1 MGLRHT
7 RIMYTKGQTDRIA
20 PLLGLIRDHRFA
32 QAIEQSG
39 AACPDCDAGEI
50 EAMLHCSRLAQWYVA
65 GVEGRV
71 EEGLDD
77 AIKAVSRLSDAGW
90 RHHLGFAYG
99 SIGFV
104 FGLQGDFENGLEWLE
119 VAIQEAK
126 RSNDP
131 IELASTLS
139 QKGGVMGFTEEWESA
154 VECFQK
160 ALNLAGQTIS
170 VPRTKAL
177 NNLSYTQFVRARRPG
192 LDSTMRQQLAQ
203 EALDLADCALEH
215 LPEPA
220 RGRWRSW
227 GLSNRAAALTLLGR
241 QDEATQAFEEGL
253 RLGLANPRAHL
264 EMLVGYA
271 ALLIEQGQT
280 VQAGELLQQAA
291 KEAPAG
297 GLVDASVD
305 RIIELQIQL
314 AALDGRHEEA
324 LKLSERRFQQAQNR
338 YRARLRTVRRHGELF
353 VELERTRRSQAQVA
367 EQLRALDDRQAELQQ
382 QARFWRNEA
391 LRDPVSGALN
401 RRGLAQSAQRL
412 LLLDRPAALALIR
425 LEHFAALMDS
435 QGQAVVDE
443 VVSQTALLLAN
454 SVRQGDLLARSRVDE
469 FCLVMMPSDEAYA
482 RMIGQQIRSTIAS
495 HAWDGIAPGLR
506 ISVSIGTSAT
516 TGEVPL
522 QGLLDQ
528 AEAALKK
535 ARQAAERPLRA

>member
-7 RIMYTKGQTDRIA
+7 RIMYTKSQTDRIA

-280 VQAGELLQQAA
+280 AQAGELLQQAA

-314 AALDGRHEEA
+314 ATLDGRHEEA

>member
-7 RIMYTKGQTDRIA
+7 RIMYTKSQTDRIA

-280 VQAGELLQQAA
+280 AQAGELLQQAA

-314 AALDGRHEEA
+314 ATRNGRHEEA
-324 LKLSERRFQQAQNR
+324 VKLSERRFQQAQNR
-338 YRARLRTVRRHGELF
+338 YRARLRNVRRHGELF
-353 VELERTRRSQAQVA
+353 VELERTRRSQAQVT

-401 RRGLAQSAQRL
+401 RRGLAQSAPRL

-425 LEHFAALMDS
+425 LEQFAVLMDN